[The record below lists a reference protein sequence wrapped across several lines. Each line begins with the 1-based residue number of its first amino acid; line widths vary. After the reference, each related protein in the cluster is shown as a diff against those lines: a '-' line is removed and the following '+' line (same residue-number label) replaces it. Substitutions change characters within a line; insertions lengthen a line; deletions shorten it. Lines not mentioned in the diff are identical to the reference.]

1 MIKEEFVLNKVL
13 NRYRIRNLKPNS
25 LYSISFCYRYV
36 SSTNSD
42 LLLDEVQNVVHVTTK
57 PIHHQIKV
65 NKISGSKI
73 TFTVTFDENY
83 AYESSTLVIYSD
95 NVRVGSVPV
104 NSALAVTS
112 DGFTETIDINTNIGY
127 EVVLKL
133 EDCMYEG
140 ESVESNV
147 QTKFI
152 NR

>member
-1 MIKEEFVLNKVL
+1 M
-13 NRYRIRNLKPNS
+13 
-25 LYSISFCYRYV
+25 
-36 SSTNSD
+36 TG
-42 LLLDEVQNVVHVTTK
+42 VQTCAL
-57 PIHHQIKV
+57 PIC
-65 NKISGSKI
+65 
-73 TFTVTFDENY
+73 
-83 AYESSTLVIYSD
+83 
-95 NVRVGSVPV
+95 SVPV